1 LLNPESSGSAAT
13 VQNAP
18 GSSIPGCEETNS
30 CFVPRV
36 VKINFGGIVTWENN
50 DITSHTTTSRTISE
64 QGELVGFVWDSGLI
78 ASGSSFIYQ
87 FNTAGTYDYFCL
99 IHPWM
104 EGTVIV
110 EEELVPESESVTE
123 PEPVQIFPSESGG
136 LSADISIPEGGLE
149 PGCEESYSC
158 FSPFA
163 VQIYVGQ
170 ELTWR
175 NNDTFIHF
183 IGSGT
188 PSEGLDGTFFSD
200 SLGISQYFSHQF
212 DEAGTYEYYE
222 LYHPWMTGIVHVLP
236 VPETMNVTVINAPGS
251 SVPGCEETNSCFV
264 PSTVIVD
271 IAGTVTWENQ
281 DNAIHTVTSGST
293 GDGFDGVFESG
304 IMFENSDPFSHTFYA
319 PGTYEYYCMIH
330 PWMGG
335 TVIVGEG

>member
-1 LLNPESSGSAAT
+1 LDT
-13 VQNAP
+13 
-18 GSSIPGCEETNS
+18 
-30 CFVPRV
+30 
-36 VKINFGGIVTWENN
+36 
-50 DITSHTTTSRTISE
+50 TSHTTTSRTISE

-110 EEELVPESESVTE
+110 EEELVAESESGPVPE
-123 PEPVQIFPSESGG
+123 PEPVQIFPSTG
-136 LSADISIPEGGLE
+136 LGADITIAQGSSV

-163 VQIYVGQ
+163 VQLYVGQ

-175 NNDTFIHF
+175 NDNTLTHF

-281 DNAIHTVTSGST
+281 DNAMHTVTSGST
-293 GDGFDGVFESG
+293 GDGFDGVFDSG
-304 IMFENSDPFSHTFYA
+304 MMFENSDPFSHTFYA

>member
-1 LLNPESSGSAAT
+1 M
-13 VQNAP
+13 
-18 GSSIPGCEETNS
+18 
-30 CFVPRV
+30 
-36 VKINFGGIVTWENN
+36 KINFDGIVTWENN
-50 DITSHTTTSRTISE
+50 DITYHTTTSRTISE

-78 ASGSSFIYQ
+78 ASGSSFIRQ
-87 FNTAGTYDYFCL
+87 FNTAGIYDYFCL

-110 EEELVPESESVTE
+110 EEELVVESESESVTE

-136 LSADISIPEGGLE
+136 LNVDIIIPDGGLE

-163 VQIYVGQ
+163 VQIYAGQ

-175 NNDTFIHF
+175 NDNTSPHF

-188 PSEGLDGTFFSD
+188 PSEGLDGIFFSD
-200 SLGISQYFSHQF
+200 SLEMNEYFSHQF

-222 LYHPWMTGIVHVLP
+222 LYHPWMIGIVHVLP
-236 VPETMNVTVINAPGS
+236 VPESMNVTVINAPGS
-251 SVPGCEETNSCFV
+251 SVPGCEETNLCFI
-264 PSTVIVD
+264 PSTATIQ

-281 DNAIHTVTSGST
+281 DNAMHTVTSGST
-293 GDGFDGVFESG
+293 GDGFDGVFDSG

-319 PGTYEYYCMIH
+319 PGTYEYFCMVH
-330 PWMGG
+330 PWMEG
-335 TVIVGEG
+335 TVIVEEG